1 MSNQGFIT
9 LEAPGRFAPF
19 YRSPPFFQ
27 LANPHK
33 GARSAYFR
41 PHLTAAVVAVQDLE
55 LGLSHRPTGITS
67 TAMISALVLL
77 FILKGPP
84 FKGGNCPNQSPKK
97 VNSRYLWPLR
107 HLSRV
112 MRRNGLT
119 NQKTITIENIIH
131 KWTQDKEAVFSSQR
145 AAGGL
150 KPTIMQLSSAERAA
164 AACERVKRA

>member
-84 FKGGNCPNQSPKK
+84 SKGGNCPNQRPKK
-97 VNSRYLWPLR
+97 SILDTCDLWDIYPEWWGEMGWPTKRQLQLKTLFINELRTKRQFFPL
-107 HLSRV
+107 
-112 MRRNGLT
+112 
-119 NQKTITIENIIH
+119 
-131 KWTQDKEAVFSSQR
+131 KEPQV
-145 AAGGL
+145 
-150 KPTIMQLSSAERAA
+150 
-164 AACERVKRA
+164 V